1 MIDEK
6 DRELVRFMM
15 MRGLGYDTDD
25 IKKEIDTVG
34 SAIYIRRKKLRE
46 QYESSEY
53 NDIIEFF
60 QNEVL

>member
-53 NDIIEFF
+53 DDIIEFF